1 MVIGIN
7 KNTKSPVSTV
17 KKNESG
23 GKVARS
29 GSNSSSSRATSSSSA
44 EQSDSVNFT
53 SSATQLNELEKH
65 ISSMPVVDTGIV
77 EAVQQKVSTGD
88 YEVDDKSTANKL
100 LTSEKKLAS
109 P

>member
-7 KNTKSPVSTV
+7 RNTKSPVSTI

-23 GKVARS
+23 KSVSRS
-29 GSNSSSSRATSSSSA
+29 GSTNSSAKSSGSDKT
-44 EQSDSVNFT
+44 DSVNFT
-53 SSATQLNELEKH
+53 TSATQLNELEKH
-65 ISSMPVVDTGIV
+65 IASMPVVDLGIV
-77 EAVQQKVSTGD
+77 EAVQQKVSTGN
-88 YEVDDKSTANKL
+88 YEVDDKSTADKL

>member
-7 KNTKSPVSTV
+7 RNTKSPAATV
-17 KKNESG
+17 KKNDSG
-23 GKVARS
+23 NKVA
-29 GSNSSSSRATSSSSA
+29 GSSSNNSSSRTTSSSNTS
-44 EQSDSVNFT
+44 QSDSVSLT
-53 SSATQLNELEKH
+53 SSATQLSELENH
-65 ISSMPVVDTGIV
+65 IASMPVVDTGIV